1 MRPAPP
7 GLAWWSGFCALAGLG
22 ACIWAAWGLACTPA
36 QVAQVQQ
43 DAVLAAPLVAGECA
57 LAPDTGPAAPY
68 LELLC
73 AGATAA
79 DSALSRLPP
88 GTAAIVAVSP
98 PVPAAPAALP
108 GTAPRLTTYRLRVL
122 LHSFPPPRPSA
133 TIPATAAD
141 LLQRDGIRLD
151 AGG

>member
-1 MRPAPP
+1 MRLPAPQPGAP
-7 GLAWWSGFCALAGLG
+7 GLSWWSAFAALAGLG
-22 ACIWAAWGLACTPA
+22 ACIWGAWGLACTPA

-43 DAVLAAPLVAGECA
+43 DAVLVAPELAAGCS

-73 AGATAA
+73 AGAEAA

-98 PVPAAPAALP
+98 PVPAAPPALP

-122 LHSFPPPRPSA
+122 LHSFP
-133 TIPATAAD
+133 TGH
-141 LLQRDGIRLD
+141 LQD
-151 AGG
+151 AGAGG